1 MKWLEHL
8 AQNEDEASLAHRF
21 RKRRFEWLSRR
32 LAPLPRPVRIL
43 DVGGTEIFWQRMEFG
58 GGGEADI
65 TLLNVY
71 EQQPELPFVRSIA
84 GDARDMSR
92 FRDDEFDLV
101 FSNSVIEHLGLF
113 RDQMLMAREIR
124 RVGRRFFVQTPNR
137 FFPLEPHSLLPFF
150 QFLPRR
156 TAAALV
162 GARRIGWI
170 PQAANR
176 ADALV
181 EAESLRL
188 LDRRELELLFPDAEI
203 LEEKVGPL
211 VKSFVATGGWQS

>member
-1 MKWLEHL
+1 MKWLEQL
-8 AQNEDEASLAHRF
+8 AHNEDETSLAHRF
-21 RKRRFEWLSRR
+21 RKRRFEWLAER

-43 DVGGTEIFWQRMEFG
+43 DVGGTEIFWKRMAFG
-58 GGGEADI
+58 ADGEADV

-71 EQQPELPFVRSIA
+71 EQQPSLPFVHSVA
-84 GDARDMSR
+84 GDARDMSG
-92 FRDDEFDLV
+92 FRDGEFDLA

-150 QFLPRR
+150 QFLPKR
-156 TAAALV
+156 TAAALI
-162 GARRIGWI
+162 GARRTGWI
-170 PQAANR
+170 PRAQNR

-188 LDRRELELLFPDAEI
+188 LDRRELELLFPGAEI
-203 LEEKVGPL
+203 LEEKLGPL